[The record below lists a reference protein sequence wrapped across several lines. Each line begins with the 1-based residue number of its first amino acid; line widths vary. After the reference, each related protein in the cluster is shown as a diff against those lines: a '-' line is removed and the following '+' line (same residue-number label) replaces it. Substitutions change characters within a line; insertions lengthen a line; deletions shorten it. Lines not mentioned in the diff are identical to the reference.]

1 MAFLGLG
8 VRGLNDVGRTWHQS
22 KLGAGSWRVLNEK
35 DVPEDPGAWDRV
47 AERLQRGLGVLV
59 LFLPTNMEVFQY
71 F

>member
-1 MAFLGLG
+1 MMWEGHGTRANLERGPGGPPAGTAF
-8 VRGLNDVGRTWHQS
+8 
-22 KLGAGSWRVLNEK
+22 KVLNEK